1 MLSELQT
8 NVCVVNHLS
17 GTRAEKRRR
26 EKENRQ
32 SGMKEMECA
41 RHREETVRDERG
53 GRREAFETFTATSL
67 SIHGA

>member
-17 GTRAEKRRR
+17 GTRAEKRR

-53 GRREAFETFTATSL
+53 GRRKAVQTFTATSL